1 MVTQW
6 LRAAR
11 QHEAGRATCI
21 RYAVGTALA
30 QALWSATLFSG
41 GATQTAVFVVAAM
54 VELAVPYIAERKGG
68 TPWHPHHIAERYGLL
83 VIIVLGE
90 CVAGII
96 SMAAKTVHEDMRQ
109 WAESALPVIVSSL
122 ATVFAMWWTYFK
134 LPTGSLLAGRR
145 GVAFPFAYIHY
156 FIFASLASLGAGQG
170 LQVDSLAE
178 PENGQL
184 VRTAVITTANAC
196 GTFLVLVFRQC
207 RNEAALLAIAILT
220 PAVPMAMLLGG
231 ISLKWV
237 VMAAALAPA
246 LYVRTLDAGKC

>member
-1 MVTQW
+1 
-6 LRAAR
+6 
-11 QHEAGRATCI
+11 
-21 RYAVGTALA
+21 
-30 QALWSATLFSG
+30 
-41 GATQTAVFVVAAM
+41 
-54 VELAVPYIAERKGG
+54 
-68 TPWHPHHIAERYGLL
+68 
-83 VIIVLGE
+83 VLGE

-156 FIFASLASLGAGQG
+156 FIFASLASLGAGLGQ
-170 LQVDSLAE
+170 QADSLAE

-196 GTFLVLVFRQC
+196 GTFLVLVSILNIALFRQC
-207 RNEAALLAIAILT
+207 RNGAALLAIAILT

-237 VMAAALAPA
+237 IMAAALAPA